1 MTHGTDQKNPGKIAS
16 MFNTVI
22 ANPGMAMLVVFGI
35 IILIAVY
42 KGAPVL
48 DKLSEP
54 NFARGLI
61 TFIICLATIGLA
73 FMLVCYAFSE
83 SSDER
88 FKRAREVFAG
98 LLGILGTIVG
108 FYFGSATTAMAP
120 IGLADIQINDREVVT
135 YVTGGAPP
143 YQGKIT
149 ATGTFDDSS
158 AIKPPKEPTIVS
170 QNGWIT
176 YTFEKPLSKATI
188 EIDIKDSQNRTASKE
203 REYVKQKLEKEP
215 AGKANP

>member
-1 MTHGTDQKNPGKIAS
+1 MTNETNQKNQGKIAS
-16 MFNTVI
+16 MFNTI
-22 ANPGMAMLVVFGI
+22 LANPGMVMLVVFSV

-54 NFARGLI
+54 TFARGLI

-108 FYFGSATTAMAP
+108 FYFGSATSGITP
-120 IGLADIQINDREVVT
+120 ISMADIQINDREVVT
-135 YVTGGAPP
+135 YVTGGTPP

-149 ATGTFDDSS
+149 AKGTFDDSS
-158 AIKPPKEPTIVS
+158 DIKPPKEPAIVS

-188 EIDIKDSQNRTASKE
+188 EIDVKDSQNRTASKE
-203 REYVKQKLEKEP
+203 KEYVKPTAEKETTAKP
-215 AGKANP
+215 NT